1 MDGNCLS
8 FALADCKSSLQ
19 NSSHNHYILNFSKI
33 DQTQKRSATATFYRG
48 TIMIDKELLSI
59 LCCPE
64 TKQDLELADQQLIDK
79 TNQLIK
85 KGVLKNRAGEQIR
98 EPIDAGLIR
107 EDRKYLYPVRE
118 DIPILLIDESIL
130 IEDIESKS

>member
-1 MDGNCLS
+1 MV
-8 FALADCKSSLQ
+8 
-19 NSSHNHYILNFSKI
+19 
-33 DQTQKRSATATFYRG
+33 
-48 TIMIDKELLSI
+48 DKELLNI

-64 TKQDLELADQQLIDK
+64 TKQDLTLADQELIDK
-79 TNQLIK
+79 INQLIK
-85 KGVLKNRAGEQIR
+85 NGVLKNRAGELIR

-130 IEDIESKS
+130 IEDIESKN